1 MVTSLAAP
9 AADPARRSRLL
20 AVKLAALVRDH
31 AGDATVEPGV
41 WPGGAALVRNGEAWV
56 LAEEHPERALGPALA
71 WSRQQGATHLHV
83 LAERSTGILARR
95 AALFAHPPEIW
106 HVEGRTLLAAIAE
119 PYPPAVKVSAA
130 MQDLRQLITNG
141 GADPVEEHGVLVGEV
156 YGLEVCRVTIDEFSG
171 ETRLEVGVGA
181 HDREAFALLH
191 GNIPT
196 LEALARVVGTL
207 TEHRRPGVVGHPLN
221 RLGAERRLRASII
234 AEPSLVGASSLT
246 VASPPVPRVSLKTP
260 IPCVASGVSSDGDP
274 IVVVAS
280 VGIDLDLVPFAA
292 DARAALGDPS
302 ATLVLTVPP
311 RDVHAVTTWAAAQLA
326 HPATVVGIDL
336 PTG

>member
-1 MVTSLAAP
+1 MTSPAAP

-31 AGDATVEPGV
+31 AGEAEVEPGV
-41 WPGGAALVRNGEAWV
+41 WRGGAALVRNGEAWV
-56 LAEEHPERALGPALA
+56 LAEEQPQRALGPALA
-71 WSRQQGATHLHV
+71 WSRQQGAGHLHV

-95 AALFAHPPEIW
+95 AALFTQPPEIW
-106 HVEGRTLLAAIAE
+106 HVEGRTLLAALAE
-119 PYPPAVKVSAA
+119 PYPPAVEVPVA
-130 MQDLRQLITNG
+130 MQEMRQLIIDG

-156 YGLEVCRVTIDEFSG
+156 YGLEVCRVMIDDFTG
-171 ETRLEVGVGA
+171 EARLEVGVGA

-196 LEALARVVGTL
+196 LDALARVVGTI
-207 TEHRRPGVVGHPLN
+207 TEHRRPGVAGHPLN

-234 AEPSLVGASSLT
+234 ANPSLVGASWLT
-246 VASPPVPRVSLKTP
+246 VAPPPVPRVSLKDP
-260 IPCVASGVSSDGDP
+260 IPCVAAGLTPTGEP
-274 IVVVAS
+274 IVAVVS

-292 DARAALGDPS
+292 DARAAVGDPA
-302 ATLVLTVPP
+302 ATLVLAVPS
-311 RDVHAVTTWAAAQLA
+311 RDVHAVTTWAAGRLS

-336 PTG
+336 AGG

>member
-1 MVTSLAAP
+1 MTSPAVS

-31 AGDATVEPGV
+31 AGDAIVEPGV

-56 LAEEHPERALGPALA
+56 LAEEQPQRALGPALA

-95 AALFAHPPEIW
+95 AALFAHPPEVW
-106 HVEGRTLLAAIAE
+106 HVEGRTLLAALAE
-119 PYPPAVKVSAA
+119 PYPPAVEVPAV
-130 MQDLRQLITNG
+130 MQELRQLIIDG

-156 YGLEVCRVTIDEFSG
+156 YGLEVCRVMLDEFGG
-171 ETRLEVGVGA
+171 EARLEVGVGA

-196 LEALARVVGTL
+196 LEALARVVGTI
-207 TEHRRPGVVGHPLN
+207 TEHRRPGVAGHPLN

-234 AEPSLVGASSLT
+234 AEPSLVGASLLI
-246 VASPPVPRVSLKTP
+246 VAPPPVPRVSLKNP
-260 IPCVASGVSSDGDP
+260 IPCIAEGVSCTGEP
-274 IVVVAS
+274 MVVVCS

-292 DARAALGDPS
+292 DARAALGDP
-302 ATLVLTVPP
+302 AAMLVLAVPP